1 MDLKL
6 RVEILAVMTLSGH
19 PKSLLGL
26 EFTVALWRSGGG
38 MFADRGSG
46 ARGRLPRGGAEK
58 PTMEPTTFP
67 ALLRQHCKPNR
78 LARPTEAPAHS
89 LARKASARPPFIGS
103 GKSTKSSRIFP
114 KASIFLATRSFW
126 KSSPMFWASI
136 SRLVRMQSCFAW
148 MRRATRKN
156 KSTYLRDTT
165 LAAWE
170 AEARKAGVYLRA
182 TLIGVST
189 GGTVGVGLLLIAFF
203 LLRREIRL
211 HQKLNRELDN
221 RVSERTED
229 LRITME
235 SIGDAVLATDQ
246 TGTITLLNREAER
259 ITGWTASEALGQ
271 PLEKVFVIVNEQT
284 RLAAENPAVRAM
296 REGVVV
302 GLANHTV
309 IIARDGVERPIE
321 DCAAPIRARKGEVR
335 GVILVFRDVTEA
347 QEARRKVEKSEEQL
361 RLLVEQAPVSVAML
375 DCEMN
380 YIATSLRWIADYGR
394 GHDKLTG
401 LNHYEVNPDI
411 AERWKEALRLALDGT
426 AQRCNEDQWILSD
439 GTERWLR
446 WAVHPWRDN
455 TQEIGGIIIS
465 AEEITEQKQAEQALR
480 DSERRFSGILSSAM
494 DAIVTVDARQT
505 VVFFNPAAERVFG
518 CSSAE
523 AIGGTLD
530 RFIPLRFRHA
540 HSDHVERFGKTGT
553 TSRQMGALAL
563 IFGLRA
569 NGEEFPME
577 AAISHVEVGGMQ
589 YHTVILRDITARKRA
604 EDELRAA
611 KLAAEDAK
619 LAAETASRAKDDF
632 LAALSH
638 ELRTPLTPVLLLADS
653 MEHAP
658 DIPEELRADFSL
670 IRKNVQL
677 EARLIDDLLDLTRI
691 THGKLHLDF
700 EGADAHLL
708 LRQSLEFFQDEL
720 SNRNHVFTFD
730 LAAAECHFRGDVVRL
745 QQVFWNVIKNAVK
758 FTPPGGRISI
768 RSSNETT
775 GSATGRHLHIAVS
788 DTGMGIGAEDMSRIF
803 HAFAQGE
810 EANSHR
816 FGGLG
821 LGLSISRVIIEEHCG
836 KIWAESAGPGQGTT
850 VHIEIPL
857 ADSELAP
864 RVKATPPAIAPKP
877 LRSLLVEDNDPTRI
891 TLVRLLQRRGHN
903 VSAAATLVEAREL
916 ANNQEFDLIISDLG
930 LPDGSGYDLMKEV
943 RRDHGTP
950 GIALSGY
957 GMEEDIRRSHES
969 GFFDHLTKPVDM
981 AAMDRAISH
990 VHLGGQSEKSGH

>member
-1 MDLKL
+1 MPMKTAYERLVSAAFVLALALVLGVGTFSYNAIRGAIAADHGRDEARQLLVALRELVACMKDAETGQRGYLLTGDNAYLEPYTAARDAFPQRIAAVRARLGSAPDSLVRFQALESVAREKMAELAEAIRAYRDAGFNAAQAVVKTGRGKHAMDEIRKEAS
-6 RVEILAVMTLSGH
+6 RVETQ
-19 PKSLLGL
+19 
-26 EFTVALWRSGGG
+26 TV
-38 MFADRGSG
+38 
-46 ARGRLPRGGAEK
+46 
-58 PTMEPTTFP
+58 
-67 ALLRQHCKPNR
+67 
-78 LARPTEAPAHS
+78 
-89 LARKASARPPFIGS
+89 
-103 GKSTKSSRIFP
+103 
-114 KASIFLATRSFW
+114 
-126 KSSPMFWASI
+126 
-136 SRLVRMQSCFAW
+136 
-148 MRRATRKN
+148 
-156 KSTYLRDTT
+156 
-165 LAAWE
+165 AAWE
-170 AEARKAGVYLRA
+170 AEARKASVHLRA
-182 TLIGVST
+182 TLIGVAA
-189 GGTVGVGLLLIAFF
+189 GGTLGASILLIAFF

-246 TGTITLLNREAER
+246 TGAITLLNREAER
-259 ITGWTASEALGQ
+259 ITGWPASEALGQ
-271 PLEKVFVIVNEQT
+271 PLEKVFVTVNEDT
-284 RLAAENPAVRAM
+284 RVAAENPATRAM
-296 REGVVV
+296 REGLVV

-309 IIARDGVERPIE
+309 LVARDGVERPIE
-321 DCAAPIRARKGEVR
+321 DSAAPIRARKGDVR

-347 QEARRKVEKSEEQL
+347 REARRKVEKSEEQL
-361 RLLVEQAPVSVAML
+361 RLLVEQAPVSVAMF
-375 DCEMN
+375 DREMN
-380 YIATSLRWIADYGR
+380 YIATSRRWAADYGR
-394 GHDKLTG
+394 GYDNLTG

-411 AERWKEALRLALDGT
+411 PDRWREAHQLALAGT
-426 AQRCNEDQWILSD
+426 PQTCNEDQWILSD
-439 GTERWLR
+439 GRERWLR

-455 TQEIGGIIIS
+455 TQEIGGIIAS
-465 AEEITEQKQAEQALR
+465 AEDITEQKQAEQALR
-480 DSERRFSGILSSAM
+480 DSERRLSGILSSAM
-494 DAIVTVDARQT
+494 DAIITVDARQT

-518 CSSAE
+518 CSAAE
-523 AIGGTLD
+523 AIGGSLD

-540 HSDHVERFGKTGT
+540 HSGHVERFGKTGT
-553 TSRQMGALAL
+553 TSRQMGALGL

-577 AAISHVEVGGMQ
+577 ASISHVEVGGTQ
-589 YHTVILRDITARKRA
+589 FYTVILRDITARKQA

-619 LAAETASRAKDDF
+619 LVAETASRAKDDF

-658 DIPEELRADFSL
+658 DVPEELRADFSL

-700 EGADAHLL
+700 EVADAHLL

-720 SNRNHVFTFD
+720 RNRNHAFTFD
-730 LAAAECHFRGDVVRL
+730 LAAAECHVRGDVVRL

-758 FTPPGGRISI
+758 FTPPGGRICI
-768 RSSNETT
+768 RSSNGIA
-775 GSATGRHLHIAVS
+775 GSATARHLHVEIA
-788 DTGMGIGAEDMSRIF
+788 DTGMGIAAEDMSRIF

-864 RVKATPPAIAPKP
+864 PVKVAPPAIALES
-877 LRSLLVEDNDPTRI
+877 LRILLVEDNDPTRI
-891 TLVRLLQRRGHN
+891 TLVRLLQRRGHS
-903 VSAAATLVEAREL
+903 VSAAATLVEARGL

-990 VHLGGQSEKSGH
+990 VHLGGHCG